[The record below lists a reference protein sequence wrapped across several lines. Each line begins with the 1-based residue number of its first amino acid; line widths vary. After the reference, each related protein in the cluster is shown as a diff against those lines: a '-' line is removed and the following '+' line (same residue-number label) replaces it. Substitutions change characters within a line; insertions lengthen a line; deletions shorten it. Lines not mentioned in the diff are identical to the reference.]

1 MIGSKLK
8 LFVAVAASLMWYQV
22 PAVAWD
28 GAVAGQIVQIDG
40 VAEPSNFET
49 RVYLANTTAIC
60 SSGQNWGYLNSS
72 DANYKGVLA
81 ILLTAY
87 VAGKRVTVYTMSE
100 GGYCHIH
107 YVVMS

>member
-40 VAEPSNFET
+40 VGEPSNFGT
-49 RVYLANTTAIC
+49 RV
-60 SSGQNWGYLNSS
+60 
-72 DANYKGVLA
+72 
-81 ILLTAY
+81 
-87 VAGKRVTVYTMSE
+87 
-100 GGYCHIH
+100 
-107 YVVMS
+107 